1 MGYTERDMQL
11 FEIMRKLDADCAEL
25 SNISGIGVF
34 VGKRIDSNEGEH
46 GCISIAQFSNATDIF
61 KVATA
66 VASDDDIYE
75 RLMRLA
81 ALAYDIRNTSHP
93 NPDEEEDEDV

>member
-25 SNISGIGVF
+25 SNTSGIGIF
-34 VGKRIDSNEGEH
+34 VGKRIDSDDGEH
-46 GCISIAQFSNATDIF
+46 GCISIAQFSNATDLF

-81 ALAYDIRNTSHP
+81 ALAYDIRNTLHSDA
-93 NPDEEEDEDV
+93 DEGEGADV

>member
-25 SNISGIGVF
+25 SNISGIGIF
-34 VGKRIDSNEGEH
+34 VGKRIDSDEDEH
-46 GCISIAQFSNATDIF
+46 GCISIAQFSNATDLF

-66 VASDDDIYE
+66 VASDDNIYE

-81 ALAYDIRNTSHP
+81 ALAYDIRNTLHSDA
-93 NPDEEEDEDV
+93 DEEEDVDV

>member
-11 FEIMRKLDADCAEL
+11 FEVMRKLDADCAEL
-25 SNISGIGVF
+25 SNISGIGIF
-34 VGKRIDSNEGEH
+34 VGKRIDSDDGEH
-46 GCISIAQFSNATDIF
+46 GCISIAQFSNPTDLF

-81 ALAYDIRNTSHP
+81 ALAYDIRNTLHSDA
-93 NPDEEEDEDV
+93 DEGEGADV

>member
-81 ALAYDIRNTSHP
+81 ALAYDIRNTSHH

>member
-25 SNISGIGVF
+25 SNISGIGIF
-34 VGKRIDSNEGEH
+34 VGKRIDSDDGEH
-46 GCISIAQFSNATDIF
+46 GCISIAQFSNATDLF

-81 ALAYDIRNTSHP
+81 ALAYDIRNTLHSESD
-93 NPDEEEDEDV
+93 DEENADV

>member
-25 SNISGIGVF
+25 SDISGIGIF
-34 VGKRIDSNEGEH
+34 VGKRIDSDDGEH
-46 GCISIAQFSNATDIF
+46 GCISIAQFSNATDLF

-66 VASDDDIYE
+66 VASDDEIYE

-81 ALAYDIRNTSHP
+81 AIAYDIHNTIHSDA
-93 NPDEEEDEDV
+93 DEEEGEDV

>member
-25 SNISGIGVF
+25 SNISGIGIF
-34 VGKRIDSNEGEH
+34 VGKRIDSDEDEH
-46 GCISIAQFSNATDIF
+46 GCISIAQFSNATGFF

-66 VASDDDIYE
+66 IASDEEIYE

-81 ALAYDIRNTSHP
+81 AIAYDIHNTIHSESD
-93 NPDEEEDEDV
+93 DEENADV